1 MCTLTC
7 PNAVARAELEL
18 AVGRR
23 YESLSIRR
31 QFEER
36 VALNADAS
44 SLAAQGL
51 VVFTDENDMPQGD
64 LLFSSKDGW
73 RSIRWAGNPGLN
85 EIFEEIACA
94 DIALVQEAL
103 IGWLDSIDGGRNPA
117 LYTAPGRGGTCAR
130 LPKRC
135 FW

>member
-1 MCTLTC
+1 
-7 PNAVARAELEL
+7 
-18 AVGRR
+18 
-23 YESLSIRR
+23 
-31 QFEER
+31 
-36 VALNADAS
+36 
-44 SLAAQGL
+44 
-51 VVFTDENDMPQGD
+51 VFTDENDMPQGD